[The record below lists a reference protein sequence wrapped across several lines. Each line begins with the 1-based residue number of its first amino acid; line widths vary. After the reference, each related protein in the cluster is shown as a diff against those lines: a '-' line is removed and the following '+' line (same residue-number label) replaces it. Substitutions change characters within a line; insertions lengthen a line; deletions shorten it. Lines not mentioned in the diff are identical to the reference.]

1 MKKQIFGY
9 VKLAVFL
16 FPEKTGEIAMKF
28 KLNKWGASA
37 LSGLLFSAMQI
48 GAASAQEHALR
59 LAHYFPQDSY
69 VHVAMERLADRVSKK
84 SEGRVEITIFGG
96 GSLGGDRELSEQ
108 VRLGGIQ
115 MANIGVPTQ
124 APLDERFMIEEL
136 PYIWDSYQ
144 QIEGAYEGEFGEM
157 ISSIMVEHGAR
168 PLAFFPF
175 GYRHMTNS
183 KRPIRTPED
192 VKGLKMRT
200 SDVPVRIDMFETL
213 GAKPVPISFT
223 ELYTAMQQGVV
234 DGQEN
239 PLFLILTSQFQE
251 VQPNISLTGHIL
263 NSNQIIINEAYW
275 QSLPDDVKSML
286 EAEVKTVGQEMA
298 QATQEQEQNALEELK
313 AQGIEVVEDVN
324 RAAFREEL
332 TPLYAKYREQY
343 GEEIWSVLSKYA
355 SLPAQ

>member
-1 MKKQIFGY
+1 MKYKPIISYFAAFSW
-9 VKLAVFL
+9 LL
-16 FPEKTGEIAMKF
+16 
-28 KLNKWGASA
+28 L
-37 LSGLLFSAMQI
+37 LSMQFST
-48 GAASAQEHALR
+48 ASAQEYNLR

-69 VHVAMERLADRVSKK
+69 VHSAMERLAERVQEK
-84 SEGRVEITIFGG
+84 SEGRVDITVFGG

-144 QIEGAYEGEFGEM
+144 QIQDAYEGEFGDM
-157 ISSIMVEHGAR
+157 ITSIMVDHGAR

-183 KRPIRTPED
+183 KQPIKSPED
-192 VKGLKMRT
+192 LAGLKMRT
-200 SDVPVRIDMFETL
+200 SDVPVRIDMFAML

-223 ELYTAMQQGVV
+223 ELYTALQQGVV

-251 VQPNISLTGHIL
+251 VQPYISLTGHIL
-263 NSNQIIINEAYW
+263 NSNQIIINEIYW
-275 QSLPDDVKSML
+275 QSLPDDIKSVL
-286 EAEVKTVGQEMA
+286 ASEVEVVSEEMA
-298 QATQEQEQNALEELK
+298 KATQQQEEEALEKLR
-313 AQGIEVVEDVN
+313 AQGVTIVEDVD
-324 RAAFREEL
+324 RGAFREKL
-332 TPLYAKYREQY
+332 APLYAKYREKY
-343 GEEIWSVLSKYA
+343 GEEIWSVLAKYA